1 MKQIVRRIVQQ
12 ILLLPAAAWCRLAAT
27 GVYRSPD
34 CPSID
39 DRTKLH
45 FLSSGLSAFLL
56 IACQS
61 MEEDV
66 VYLYTHCGC
75 SVASY
80 VDPEQRAAASTR
92 QGIAPGITDTGGT

>member
-1 MKQIVRRIVQQ
+1 
-12 ILLLPAAAWCRLAAT
+12 
-27 GVYRSPD
+27 
-34 CPSID
+34 
-39 DRTKLH
+39 
-45 FLSSGLSAFLL
+45 
-56 IACQS
+56 

-92 QGIAPGITDTGGT
+92 QGIAPGITDTGGTKVKLSSGPRISVYPPASMAGAAKPRKISHRGAPQLPGLTQAHSPVLNFPRISTA